1 MSNKKM
7 SVANFNVVFFDNEG
21 QKPLLEYFDTIVYP
35 AFSSGIKK
43 ESGDSKYLIMDT
55 NIRVD
60 KDGEYV
66 FVGKIVKKTT
76 LEIKSDIDESGKLIE
91 KDDTYSTAPYSM
103 FLIYLRNHRML
114 YIENQKGSPSLKSFT
129 STAKYILNEYVRR
142 LNKKAKEEGVPES
155 PIPILSIIGIPRRED
170 IESILKSVKSINS
183 LTLRFLPLNGDGDI
197 DFGGMFNTMSREL
210 RRETDAPKGEVILRS
225 PKNVT
230 GIANVLEDAQG
241 TVEPIFK
248 VTYPDKTKGTINNDL
263 ISESMQI
270 SIVGD
275 NIENNIPSIIAMGK
289 EMKNISYVS
298 EANNEIYEK
307 NKNKIITLF
316 PK

>member
-1 MSNKKM
+1 MSKKRM

-21 QKPLLEYFDTIVYP
+21 EKPLLEYFDSIVYP

-43 ESGDSKYLIMDT
+43 ETGDSKYLIMDT
-55 NIRVD
+55 SIRVD

-76 LEIKSDIDESGKLIE
+76 LEIKSDIDEFGNLVE
-91 KDDTYSTAPYSM
+91 KDDTYSTAPFSM
-103 FLIYLRNHRML
+103 FLIYLRNHRMM

-129 STAKYILNEYVRR
+129 SAAKYILDEYVRR
-142 LNKKAKEEGVPES
+142 LNKKAKEEGRLES
-155 PIPILSIIGIPRRED
+155 PIPILSVIGIPRREN

-183 LTLRFLPLNGDGDI
+183 MTLRFLPLNGDGDI
-197 DFGGMFNTMSREL
+197 DFGGMFNTMSTEL
-210 RRETDAPKGEVILRS
+210 RRETDAPKGEVVLKS
-225 PKNVT
+225 PKNIT
-230 GIANVLEDAQG
+230 GIANVLEKAQG

-248 VTYPDKTKGTINNDL
+248 VTYPDKTKGTINNDV

-270 SIVGD
+270 DIVGD
-275 NIENNIPSIIAMGK
+275 NIENNIPTIMAMGK
-289 EMKNISYVS
+289 DMKNISYVS
-298 EANNEIYEK
+298 ETNNEIYEK